1 MCSVPGCVVSRATLA
16 KWRQAAVETFL
27 FPPALPLTLHSCPDW
42 ERDRWMAEI
51 DLDPASRARSG
62 KQTVM
67 IVFINLRMFITL
79 GGFLLAPLPRRRP
92 EPRVPLPHG
101 AAGRDKPP
109 GGGASVPR
117 QQAAA
122 RRQL

>member
-1 MCSVPGCVVSRATLA
+1 MTDVIPPQGDSNVCSVPGCVVSRATLA

-62 KQTVM
+62 KQTCYES
-67 IVFINLRMFITL
+67 I
-79 GGFLLAPLPRRRP
+79 
-92 EPRVPLPHG
+92 H
-101 AAGRDKPP
+101 
-109 GGGASVPR
+109 
-117 QQAAA
+117 
-122 RRQL
+122 